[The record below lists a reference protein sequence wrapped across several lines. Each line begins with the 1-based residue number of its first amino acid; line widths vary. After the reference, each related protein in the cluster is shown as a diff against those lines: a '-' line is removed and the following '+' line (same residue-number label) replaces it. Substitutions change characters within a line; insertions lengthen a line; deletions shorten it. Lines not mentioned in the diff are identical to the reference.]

1 MSLLVQALFSLLPIV
16 AEHHNRVYSQNR
28 QTSGA
33 QKMGKPGMLRVFI
46 SSSHIIENIERN
58 HLRTGVLRMN
68 QSQTI
73 IQNMPVDLQHI
84 YSITETLII
93 FTSSSGRSLR
103 SVFTCW
109 ILSTM
114 SMPSTTSPKTVY
126 SPSRCGVPPTVV

>member
-16 AEHHNRVYSQNR
+16 TEHHNRVYSQNR

-33 QKMGKPGMLRVFI
+33 QRWANPYAPVFI
-46 SSSHIIENIERN
+46 SGSHIIENIERN